1 MILSRNSFFKY
12 TDLYYMS
19 NIPRDWVK
27 KVAIE
32 ISFLLL
38 SQILHKAVIMFL
50 VARFPIFF
58 IVSSYFIY
66 FHLNRAKYS
75 RNLPVGLS
83 TRFLLLSSSLA
94 SLRGLSRW
102 SDLFSSSCLFSI
114 RCFSLSLANPL
125 FLRLPLHSSLVL
137 QTGRPK
143 ETSNV
148 ALSSLSIWADSVE
161 LPSSKVRASNEA
173 INKSTALTGLST
185 LFVRDDVS
193 ILKFFSCLRVHEVGP
208 IFSILV
214 ERSSSPPSRTF
225 RWLDCRRLNRVFPR
239 FFV

>member
-1 MILSRNSFFKY
+1 MK
-12 TDLYYMS
+12 
-19 NIPRDWVK
+19 
-27 KVAIE
+27 AI
-32 ISFLLL
+32 ITFL
-38 SQILHKAVIMFL
+38 I
-50 VARFPIFF
+50 ARFPIFF
-58 IVSSYFIY
+58 IASSYFI
-66 FHLNRAKYS
+66 HI
-75 RNLPVGLS
+75 LS
-83 TRFLLLSSSLA
+83 FELCKVFEESASGPINSFSLSF
-94 SLRGLSRW
+94 
-102 SDLFSSSCLFSI
+102 LFSCFFTWTFSLKRSLFFFPSVLFI
-114 RCFSLSLANPL
+114 RRFSLSLANPL

-143 ETSNV
+143 EASNV

-193 ILKFFSCLRVHEVGP
+193 ILKFFSCLCVHEVGP
-208 IFSILV
+208 ISSILV
-214 ERSSSPPSRTF
+214 ERFSSPPPRTF